1 MGERSSIFVRIRA
14 KKRSSNKKYQI
25 ETFFGLY
32 YQWCYGERMISRL
45 RSAID
50 FVDKNISGYH
60 GEYVVSNDQI
70 ELFKRYLAINFDM
83 HDILVPTDL
92 VQLLTSNVML
102 GEATEN
108 TDIFAQDENHGYI
121 YIDIS
126 LDDPDKKFGEN
137 NAKIKYAFVDN
148 EYKDKDGTVPHVR
161 SVENFADHDMGN
173 DKRKWYEP
181 EPYWDNNGMTARK
194 ERFLKEIVPT
204 CKQNMAKIDSS
215 ATLMTE
221 EERHDFVKFGRSF
234 TKKILSEALSE
245 AEQKKQENTEKR
257 KALID
262 ALNKHYT
269 EMRILINTTYP
280 EQKARK

>member
-1 MGERSSIFVRIRA
+1 MGERSSIFVRIRS
-14 KKRSSNKKYQI
+14 KKRSSDKTYKMVA
-25 ETFFGLY
+25 FFGLY

-60 GEYVVSNDQI
+60 GDYVVSNDQI

-83 HDILVPTDL
+83 HDILVPIDL

-108 TDIFAQDENHGYI
+108 ADIFRQDENHGYI

-126 LDDPDKKFGEN
+126 LDDPDKKFSEN

-148 EYKDKDGTVPHVR
+148 ECKDKDGSVPHVR
-161 SVENFADHDMGN
+161 SVENFADHDMGK
-173 DKRKWYEP
+173 DERKWYEP
-181 EPYWDNNGMTARK
+181 DPYWDNSGYTARK
-194 ERFLKEIVPT
+194 ERFLQEIVPT

-221 EERHDFVKFGRSF
+221 AERHDFVNFGRAF
-234 TKKILSEALSE
+234 TKAILSE
-245 AEQKKQENTEKR
+245 AEQKRQEITEKR

-269 EMRILINTTYP
+269 EMLNLINTIYP